1 MLYISNFVLEL
12 NNIIMNKIKTM
23 LILMLA
29 GTVTFTIGLW
39 LYSTKSELS
48 IIEYTI
54 AGLVLVVVVFSLF
67 IGFKR
72 LKDVKKGIPP
82 EDELSVKIKQKA
94 AANAFAFSFYLWT
107 LIVIFIGDK
116 EMRPT
121 IPIGIGILATGILF
135 LGLWAYYSK
144 TGLGNGDTN

>member
-12 NNIIMNKIKTM
+12 NNIIMNKTKTM

-107 LIVIFIGDK
+107 MIVIFIGDK

-121 IPIGIGILATGILF
+121 IPIGINNKG
-135 LGLWAYYSK
+135 
-144 TGLGNGDTN
+144 